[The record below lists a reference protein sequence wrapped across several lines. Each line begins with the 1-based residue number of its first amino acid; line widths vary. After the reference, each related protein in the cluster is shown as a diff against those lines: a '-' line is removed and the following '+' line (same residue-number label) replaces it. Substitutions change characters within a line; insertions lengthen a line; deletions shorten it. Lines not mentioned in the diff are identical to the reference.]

1 MPQSIINRN
10 TKHCQ
15 HRNHTHLSSIFL
27 SVKFDTFECCLML
40 FPYSG
45 VNGRGTLLRRSCSQ
59 VSSSKPAPPTRRT
72 PSVISQESQG
82 ASEGEATPRGSME
95 FLPPPPPHL
104 LHSDEEAEQEIVTRR
119 GPSVAESIKELQRRG
134 GGPPGAG
141 SPGTLRRVQ
150 SMSAHSAH
158 GATPERQQI
167 MARLD
172 AALAMRPASPGPGQD
187 QIYAPVAAL
196 QQKIQQQQQARLAQA
211 QPGLCDPGLVPHPP
225 GPIMLQSTFTSPK
238 SKQNVNDNDGG
249 GSEYG
254 FGMQF
259 QVQSNNFY
267 HQQHNTR
274 PSQPQQHS
282 YQPQQRSQM
291 MHPQQHQMRSGV
303 KGPQYPHD
311 QIMSDMD
318 PTLSQRPQP
327 PDLHRGGW
335 PGPHNS
341 GHGGDPA
348 AAKVR
353 HWIETRTVS
362 DVRKVRPVL
371 NQEIQ
376 QGFQLRKA
384 TGVKDRSGPKIF

>member
-1 MPQSIINRN
+1 M
-10 TKHCQ
+10 
-15 HRNHTHLSSIFL
+15 
-27 SVKFDTFECCLML
+27 
-40 FPYSG
+40 
-45 VNGRGTLLRRSCSQ
+45 
-59 VSSSKPAPPTRRT
+59 
-72 PSVISQESQG
+72 
-82 ASEGEATPRGSME
+82 
-95 FLPPPPPHL
+95 
-104 LHSDEEAEQEIVTRR
+104 
-119 GPSVAESIKELQRRG
+119 
-134 GGPPGAG
+134 
-141 SPGTLRRVQ
+141 
-150 SMSAHSAH
+150 
-158 GATPERQQI
+158 

-172 AALAMRPASPGPGQD
+172 AALAMRPVSPGLRPEAGSHGSGQD

-211 QPGLCDPGLVPHPP
+211 AGQPGLCVDPGLLAHPP
-225 GPIMLQSTFTSPK
+225 GPVMNSQSTFTSPK
-238 SKQNVNDNDGG
+238 SKQTASDNNDGG

-259 QVQSNNFY
+259 QAQSNNFY
-267 HQQHNTR
+267 HQQHNSR
-274 PSQPQQHS
+274 PSQPQQHP
-282 YQPQQRSQM
+282 Y
-291 MHPQQHQMRSGV
+291 HPQQHPQMIHQQPQHHQHHHQLRGV
-303 KGPQYPHD
+303 RQHPQYPQHD

-335 PGPHNS
+335 PGPHNG
-341 GHGGDPA
+341 GHDPA

>member
-1 MPQSIINRN
+1 MSAP
-10 TKHCQ
+10 
-15 HRNHTHLSSIFL
+15 
-27 SVKFDTFECCLML
+27 
-40 FPYSG
+40 
-45 VNGRGTLLRRSCSQ
+45 
-59 VSSSKPAPPTRRT
+59 KPAPPTRRT
-72 PSVISQESQG
+72 PSVISQESLG

-134 GGPPGAG
+134 TGPAPA

-150 SMSAHSAH
+150 SMSGPPGHS
-158 GATPERQQI
+158 GTPERQKM

-172 AALAMRPASPGPGQD
+172 AALAMRPVSPSVPGSGQD

-211 QPGLCDPGLVPHPP
+211 AGQPGLCDPGLLAHPP
-225 GPIMLQSTFTSPK
+225 GPVMTQSTFTSPK
-238 SKQNVNDNDGG
+238 SKQMANNDNNDGG

-259 QVQSNNFY
+259 QAQSNNF
-267 HQQHNTR
+267 HHPQHNSR
-274 PSQPQQHS
+274 PSQPQQHP
-282 YQPQQRSQM
+282 YQPPQHPHMMQQHHQQT
-291 MHPQQHQMRSGV
+291 HQQHQQPQHHQQHQQLRGV
-303 KGPQYPHD
+303 RQYPQYPQHD

-335 PGPHNS
+335 PGPHN
-341 GHGGDPA
+341 GGYDPS

>member
-1 MPQSIINRN
+1 MSAA
-10 TKHCQ
+10 
-15 HRNHTHLSSIFL
+15 
-27 SVKFDTFECCLML
+27 
-40 FPYSG
+40 
-45 VNGRGTLLRRSCSQ
+45 
-59 VSSSKPAPPTRRT
+59 KPAPPTRRT
-72 PSVISQESQG
+72 PSVISQESHG

-134 GGPPGAG
+134 TGPGPA

-150 SMSAHSAH
+150 SMSGPPGHAPGHAPGH
-158 GATPERQQI
+158 GATPERQKM

-172 AALAMRPASPGPGQD
+172 AALAMRPVSPGLRPEAGSHGSGQD

-211 QPGLCDPGLVPHPP
+211 AGQPGLCVDPGLLAHPP
-225 GPIMLQSTFTSPK
+225 GPVMNSQSTFTSPK
-238 SKQNVNDNDGG
+238 SKQTASDNNDGG

-259 QVQSNNFY
+259 QAQSNNFY
-267 HQQHNTR
+267 HQQHNSR
-274 PSQPQQHS
+274 PSQPQQHP
-282 YQPQQRSQM
+282 Y
-291 MHPQQHQMRSGV
+291 HPQQHPQMIHQQPQHHQHHHQLRGV
-303 KGPQYPHD
+303 RQHPQYPQHD

-335 PGPHNS
+335 PGPHNG
-341 GHGGDPA
+341 GHDPA